1 MHQQRYSPLTLNADR
16 TIRDGSFAALAD
28 AIRRGADLRIA
39 TEFRHNEHIDTASDN
54 PELVREVAEFRL
66 TYLLEDRWSAG
77 IMTLRQPV
85 DLPEGFGPRPSMSF
99 FLYNQDGRQAI
110 ARPYLDGRPAT
121 GARGPAALD
130 DHGDMARYH
139 QHDSWDAGTNAPSS
153 NFVYDFDHYQFW
165 VYDRWREV
173 LSHAADGR
181 VLAGSLDELAEAF
194 TRGCAIKLGI
204 RGLCADLAEQSAGAL
219 EHEVFVHAG
228 SCYYYTERRLF
239 MTGTHPLARVRPA
252 IPLRY
257 TSGGWDFGWLM
268 ARTDGHVAR
277 WLCDPY
283 TLTFHK
289 SAGRYAMR
297 WFVADTWYV
306 IRDV

>member
-1 MHQQRYSPLTLNADR
+1 MHQQRHNPLTLNGDR
-16 TIRDGSFAALAD
+16 TIRAGSPAALAD
-28 AIRRGADLRIA
+28 AIRRAADLRVA
-39 TEFRHNEHIDTASDN
+39 TEFRHNEHIDTSSDS
-54 PELVREVAEFRL
+54 PELIREVAEFRT
-66 TYLLEDRWSAG
+66 TYLIEDRWSAG

-85 DLPEGFGPRPSMSF
+85 DLPDGFGPRPSMSF
-99 FLYNQDGRQAI
+99 FLYNQDGQQAI
-110 ARPYLDGRPAT
+110 ARPYLDGLPAS
-121 GARGPAALD
+121 GARGPSPLD
-130 DHGDMARYH
+130 DHSTMPRYH

-165 VYDRWREV
+165 VYDGWHEV
-173 LSHAADGR
+173 LSHAADGT
-181 VLAGSLDELAEAF
+181 VLAGSLDQLAEAF
-194 TRGCAIKLGI
+194 ACGAAIKLGI
-204 RGLCADLAEQSAGAL
+204 RGLCADLATDDDQI

-228 SCYYYTERRLF
+228 SCYYYTERKLF

-289 SAGRYAMR
+289 SAARYAIR
-297 WFVADTWYV
+297 WFVADA
-306 IRDV
+306 